1 MRTKADTAVFIVTG
15 TTLLTFFIASR
26 IGTIW
31 ILYPNVLIA
40 TVLFLYCIWQTDEE
54 ASLLS
59 RSSIFG
65 VATTLTYVPIDW
77 LFSRKVH
84 LIFYLRSDFLADL
97 TTPIGLILNWVV
109 FATLAAYYYQRLAVI
124 FQIRFVSESSS
135 PRIGFIG
142 TAMLAAGITSIVAVI
157 GSTLIYAFGA
167 SYLWT
172 WNATQVDLIPQ
183 IASVP
188 VFIPVSFLFTFLLCP
203 YFFGVDRSFL
213 REQHAGVAGIRC
225 GIFMG
230 ALQFFG
236 FLLFYVWK

>member
-1 MRTKADTAVFIVTG
+1 MRVKADTAVFIVTG

-31 ILYPNVLIA
+31 VLYPNVLIA
-40 TVLFLYCIWQTDEE
+40 TVLFVYCIWQTDED

-65 VATTLTYVPIDW
+65 IATTLTYVPIDW

-84 LIFYLRSDFLADL
+84 LIFYLRSDFLADQ

-109 FATLAAYYYQRLAVI
+109 FATLSAYCYQRLATI
-124 FQIRFVSESSS
+124 FRTRFVSESGS

-157 GSTLIYAFGA
+157 GSTLIYEFGA

-172 WNATQVDLIPQ
+172 WNATQVDLIPH

-188 VFIPVSFLFTFLLCP
+188 VFVPISFLLTFLLCP
-203 YFFGVDRSFL
+203 YLFGVDGSFL
-213 REQHAGVAGIRC
+213 REQHVAVAGIRC